1 MLPPITLK
9 QMLCSRAICSAVID
23 RVLFESVDS
32 GMATTVAEVNN
43 RGPVEVIYVS
53 AIAYYVYLYISSQP
67 NKKVKFEKLNQYV
80 LSENGY
86 RWINTTLFILFLLI
100 KNPLNAI

>member
-23 RVLFESVDS
+23 RVIFESVDS
-32 GMATTVAEVNN
+32 GMATAVAEVNN
-43 RGPVEVIYVS
+43 TGPVEVIYVG
-53 AIAYYVYLYISSQP
+53 ALAYYLYMYLMSQP
-67 NKKVKFEKLNQYV
+67 TKKDKFDKLNQYV

-86 RWINTTLFILFLLI
+86 RWINTALFILFLLI